1 MSPPRL
7 SLCSLLLFLAL
18 ASSASAQ
25 DGPGS
30 REVAGSVPQG
40 FDQTVYKGLIGNVLD
55 AIPMNPS
62 ERLDLQRT
70 NAVVSNTLFGRSLTG
85 VVGLSNPVFLLG
97 GLVWGVWAASNIK
110 PAEAGIERTVDSGR
124 SSGGTAAQEHTVA
137 LLYPSSA
144 ADDAPANR
152 VPKPIL
158 VSSISA
164 GDSDGAV
171 VSRSHVVK
179 IWLPQR
185 SPVLSR

>member
-7 SLCSLLLFLAL
+7 SLCALSLFLAL
-18 ASSASAQ
+18 ASPASAQ
-25 DGPGS
+25 DDPGS
-30 REVAGSVPQG
+30 RAVAGSVSQG
-40 FDQTVYKGLIGNVLD
+40 FDQAVYKGLIGNVLD

-85 VVGLSNPVFLLG
+85 VVGLGNPVFLLG
-97 GLVWGVWAASNIK
+97 GLIWGVWAASNIK
-110 PAEAGIERTVDSGR
+110 PAEAGLKLIADPGR
-124 SSGGTAAQEHTVA
+124 SGGAPAARERTVA
-137 LLYPSSA
+137 LLDSSSYA
-144 ADDAPANR
+144 NDAPASR
-152 VPKPIL
+152 APAPIL
-158 VSSISA
+158 LSSISA
-164 GDSDGAV
+164 ADSNSAA